1 MGGMGGGGRIRYE
14 GLTFDLPSQSWV
26 DGEFELDMDRNVVG
40 AGTKALTAK
49 IPTHI
54 KR

>member
-1 MGGMGGGGRIRYE
+1 MGGEYDTR
-14 GLTFDLPSQSWV
+14 LTFDLPSQSWV

-49 IPTHI
+49 RLTHI